1 MSEPNPFASPR
12 VTPPVNPSSSKK
24 SEIKIDGSDL
34 AKIEFIIKHAGE
46 VWLMFFMYIPCCVI
60 SVALVADYAIR
71 LLQWHRLANKYPE
84 LLASGV
90 PPKSLQAKFQSSR
103 WKLIVGF
110 AFAAAVTLILLILI
124 MIPVFYHT

>member
-1 MSEPNPFASPR
+1 MSEPNPYASPH
-12 VTPPVNPSSSKK
+12 VTSSVNRSNEE
-24 SEIKIDGSDL
+24 SEIKIVGDDL
-34 AKIEFIIKHAGE
+34 AKIEFIIKHANE

-90 PPKSLQAKFQSSR
+90 PQKSLQAKFISAR
-103 WKLIVGF
+103 WKLIVGLVV
-110 AFAAAVTLILLILI
+110 ASAVTLILLILV
-124 MIPVFYHT
+124 MIPAFFHA